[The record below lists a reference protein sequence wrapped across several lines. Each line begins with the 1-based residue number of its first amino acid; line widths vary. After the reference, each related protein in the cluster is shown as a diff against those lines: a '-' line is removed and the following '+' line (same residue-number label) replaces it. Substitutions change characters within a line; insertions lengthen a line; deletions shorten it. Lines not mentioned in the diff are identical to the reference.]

1 MPERQ
6 VNSTNS
12 KGCTALHYACS
23 KGHQKVAEKLL
34 KAKADPSAKYVG
46 CDCTSV
52 IWEILDAHKS
62 SRTLNIMHSFSQYLL
77 LGPKLFQCII
87 CNYS

>member
-1 MPERQ
+1 MPEHQ

-46 CDCTSV
+46 CDCQV
-52 IWEILDAHKS
+52 
-62 SRTLNIMHSFSQYLL
+62 
-77 LGPKLFQCII
+77 
-87 CNYS
+87 

>member
-1 MPERQ
+1 MPERR

-52 IWEILDAHKS
+52 IWEYWMLKIIQNFEL
-62 SRTLNIMHSFSQYLL
+62 MYSFSQYHLH
-77 LGPKLFQCII
+77 GPKLF
-87 CNYS
+87 

>member
-52 IWEILDAHKS
+52 IWEYWMLINHPN
-62 SRTLNIMHSFSQYLL
+62 TLNIMHSFSQYHL